1 PFGKEPMPVLEV
13 LAKKHGFQLT
23 MIPVTSPGV
32 EQKSQWLQIRQLRPD
47 YVVMW
52 GWGVMNP
59 TAIQEAAN
67 VNFPRDKMIGFWF
80 AGAEPDVVP
89 AGA

>member
-1 PFGKEPMPVLEV
+1 
-13 LAKKHGFQLT
+13 
-23 MIPVTSPGV
+23 
-32 EQKSQWLQIRQLRPD
+32 
-47 YVVMW
+47 
-52 GWGVMNP
+52 MNP

-89 AGA
+89 AGAQAVGYKALMLQHGAGRARVHDDLDKYVYGKGLG